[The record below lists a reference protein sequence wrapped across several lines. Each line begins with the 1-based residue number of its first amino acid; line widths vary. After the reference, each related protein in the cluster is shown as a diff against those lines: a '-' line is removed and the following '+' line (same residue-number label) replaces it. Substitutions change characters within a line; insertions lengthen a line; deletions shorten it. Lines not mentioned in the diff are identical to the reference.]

1 MAISFEHTS
10 NIIITC
16 PKYISPYLKKEV
28 EKLDYNVE
36 EQWVTGV
43 SFKGTIND
51 CINLNLNLRTGN
63 QVLWLWKKIMAK
75 NANELYDQCLKMP
88 WEDLLEVDG
97 YLCITS
103 NVQNE
108 TIDNNLYANVRLKD
122 AIVDRF
128 REKKGLRPD
137 SGPNRNKTVIHLFW
151 KGDDASI
158 YIDTTGETL
167 SRHGYRKQPGLA
179 PMQENLAAAT
189 IMATR
194 WDGNSS
200 FINPMCG
207 SGTLA
212 IEAAMMALNR
222 IPGLMRSNY
231 GFMHINGY
239 EDTYYESLRREARLK
254 VKKNIDFKIIASDLD
269 PVAVHAARSNAQTAG
284 VDLHI
289 EFRQEDFRETLCPQ
303 EKKGVVMFNPEYGE
317 RLGEYEELE
326 KIYKAI
332 GDYLK
337 NEAKGYFGYI
347 FTASPNLAKKVGLQA
362 ERKIEFFNSKLE
374 CRLLEYEIYEGS
386 RRSDKK

>member
-1 MAISFEHTS
+1 MAISFEQPS

-16 PKYISPYLKKEV
+16 PKYIAPYLQKEV
-28 EKLDYNVE
+28 KNIGYSVE

-43 SFKGTIND
+43 SIKGSIND
-51 CINLNLNLRTGN
+51 CIKLNLHLRTGN
-63 QVLWLWKKIMAK
+63 QVLWLWHKIMAK
-75 NANELYDQCLKMP
+75 NADEVYEQCLKMP

-151 KGDDASI
+151 KGDEASI
-158 YIDTTGETL
+158 YIDTSGETL

-194 WDGNSS
+194 WDMNSC
-200 FINPMCG
+200 FVNPMCG

-212 IEAAMMALNR
+212 IEAAMIALNR
-222 IPGLMRSNY
+222 VPGLMRSNY
-231 GFMHINGY
+231 GFMHIKGY
-239 EDTYYESLRREARLK
+239 DEAVYEEVRREARLN
-254 VKKNIDFKIIASDLD
+254 VKKNLDFKIIASDLD

-289 EFRQEDFRETLCPQ
+289 EFRQEDFRDTLCPQ
-303 EKKGVVMFNPEYGE
+303 EKKGIVMFNPEYGE

-326 KIYKAI
+326 SIYKAM

-337 NEAKGYFGYI
+337 QEAKGYFGYI

>member
-1 MAISFEHTS
+1 MAISFEKSS
-10 NIIITC
+10 NIIVTC
-16 PKYISPYLKKEV
+16 PKYISKYLAKEIQDLGYIV
-28 EKLDYNVE
+28 D
-36 EQWVTGV
+36 EQRVTGV
-43 SFKGTIND
+43 TITGSLND
-51 CINLNLNLRTGN
+51 CIKLNLHIRTGN
-63 QVLWLWKKIMAK
+63 QVLWLWQKIMAK
-75 NANELYDQCLKMP
+75 NAEEIYEQCLKMP
-88 WEDLLEVDG
+88 WEDLLDVDG

-108 TIDNNLYANVRLKD
+108 TIDNNLYANVKLKD

-151 KGDDASI
+151 KGDEASI
-158 YIDTTGETL
+158 YIDTSGESL

-189 IMATR
+189 IMATK
-194 WDGNSS
+194 WDSNSS
-200 FINPMCG
+200 FVNPMCG

-212 IEAAMMALNR
+212 IEAAMIALNR

-231 GFMHINGY
+231 GFMHIKGY
-239 EDTYYESLRREARLK
+239 DDEVYESLRREARLN
-254 VKKNIDFKIIASDLD
+254 VKKNLDFKIVASDLD

-289 EFRQEDFRETLCPQ
+289 EFRQEDFRETHCPQ
-303 EKKGVVMFNPEYGE
+303 DKKGVVMFNPEYGE

-326 KIYKAI
+326 IIYKAI

-337 NEAKGYFGYI
+337 KEAKGYFGYI

-362 ERKIEFFNSKLE
+362 DRKIEFFNSKLE

-386 RRSDKK
+386 RRADKK

>member
-1 MAISFEHTS
+1 MH
-10 NIIITC
+10 
-16 PKYISPYLKKEV
+16 
-28 EKLDYNVE
+28 
-36 EQWVTGV
+36 
-43 SFKGTIND
+43 
-51 CINLNLNLRTGN
+51 LRTGN
-63 QVLWLWKKIMAK
+63 QVLWLWQKIMAK
-75 NANELYDQCLKMP
+75 NADEVYEQCLKMP
-88 WEDLLEVDG
+88 WEDLLEIDG

-151 KGDDASI
+151 KGDEASI
-158 YIDTTGETL
+158 YIDTSGETL

-194 WDGNSS
+194 WDMNSS
-200 FINPMCG
+200 FVNPMCG

-212 IEAAMMALNR
+212 IEAAMIALNR
-222 IPGLMRSNY
+222 APGLMRANY
-231 GFMHINGY
+231 GFMHIKGY
-239 EDTYYESLRREARLK
+239 DETIYENIRREARLN
-254 VKKNIDFKIIASDLD
+254 VKKNLDFKIIASDLD

-303 EKKGVVMFNPEYGE
+303 EKKGIVMFNPEYGE
-317 RLGEYEELE
+317 RLGDYEELE
-326 KIYKAI
+326 NIYKAM

-337 NEAKGYFGYI
+337 KEAKGYFGYI

-362 ERKIEFFNSKLE
+362 ERKVEFFNSKLE

-386 RRSDKK
+386 RRTDKK

>member
-1 MAISFEHTS
+1 
-10 NIIITC
+10 
-16 PKYISPYLKKEV
+16 
-28 EKLDYNVE
+28 
-36 EQWVTGV
+36 
-43 SFKGTIND
+43 
-51 CINLNLNLRTGN
+51 
-63 QVLWLWKKIMAK
+63 MAK
-75 NANELYDQCLKMP
+75 NADELYEQCLKMP
-88 WEDLLEVDG
+88 WEDMLEIDG

-151 KGDDASI
+151 KGDEASI
-158 YIDTTGETL
+158 YIDTSGETL

-194 WDGNSS
+194 WDSNSS
-200 FINPMCG
+200 FVNPMCG

-212 IEAAMMALNR
+212 IEAAMIALNR
-222 IPGLMRSNY
+222 VPGLMRSNY
-231 GFMHINGY
+231 GFMHIKGY
-239 EDTYYESLRREARLK
+239 DETVYENVRREARLN
-254 VKKNIDFKIIASDLD
+254 VKKNLDFKIIASDLD
-269 PVAVHAARSNAQTAG
+269 PVAVHAARANAQTAG
-284 VDLHI
+284 VDIHI
-289 EFRQEDFRETLCPQ
+289 EFRLEDFRETLCPQ
-303 EKKGVVMFNPEYGE
+303 EKKGIVMFNPEYGE
-317 RLGEYEELE
+317 RLGDYEELE
-326 KIYKAI
+326 NIYKAM

-337 NEAKGYFGYI
+337 KEAKGYFGYI

-386 RRSDKK
+386 RRTERK